1 MGSEAMKRSKLRWGV
16 AQRMKFIEFRLFWE
30 GSLNRRDLMEMFGV
44 STNQASVDFK
54 RYSLLAPEN
63 MLYSGSVRRYVRGG
77 QFRPRFFRPDAER
90 YLGQLGLGP
99 EAGSAPGGSW
109 VGFRPGFEALPRVT
123 RRIDPVTLQAV
134 LGVMRRRQ
142 WARIRYLSYHWPEPV
157 ERQVYPHGI
166 GHDGFSW
173 RVRAY
178 CAQREGFRDFVLV
191 RIMAVGSAS
200 VSQRCRTADD
210 RAWSMFAEVRIR
222 PCTGLTDAQRRAVE
236 LEFGMQDGVA
246 RFRVRGA
253 FVPGMLERLGVA
265 RGSGSAGTGSRR
277 VALVNPDELA
287 EFL

>member
-1 MGSEAMKRSKLRWGV
+1 MRRSKLRWGV

-30 GSLNRRDLMEMFGV
+30 GSLNRRDLMETFGV
-44 STNQASVDFK
+44 STNQASGDFK

-63 MLYSGSVRRYVRGG
+63 ILYSGSIRRYIRGD

-99 EAGSAPGGSW
+99 EADSAPAGSW
-109 VGFRPGFEALPRVT
+109 VGFRPGFGALPPVT
-123 RRIDPVTLQAV
+123 RPIDPVTLRAV
-134 LGVMRRRQ
+134 LGFMRRGQ
-142 WARIRYLSYHWPEPV
+142 WARIRYLSYRWPEPV
-157 ERQVYPHGI
+157 ECQMYPHGI

-178 CAQREGFRDFVLV
+178 CAKCEGFRDFVLA
-191 RIMAVGSAS
+191 RITAVGSAS
-200 VSQRCRTADD
+200 ASQQCRAADD
-210 RAWSMFAEVRIR
+210 RAWSVFAEVRIR
-222 PCTGLTDAQRRAVE
+222 PSPGLTDAERRAVE

-265 RGSGSAGTGSRR
+265 RNPRSPGPGSRR
-277 VALVNPDELA
+277 VALMNPDELA